1 MSQAPPPGS
10 GSQADALVAEIREE
24 VARERA
30 RILEEAG
37 REANAIR
44 GRARDKARR
53 QLRRAVDELRE
64 SGRGRLAQVAAEL
77 ETARRHED
85 SAHAREALDSA
96 WPLLRRAIGR
106 RWSDDASASTWI
118 RALVVLAHARL
129 RGAHWEARYPAAA
142 DAARA
147 RVLREALAAQGI
159 ADVARRADAALEA
172 GLVIEAGGARLD
184 GTPDALLAVRAEVEA
199 ALLAEIARETR
210 GSGPHE

>member
-1 MSQAPPPGS
+1 MSPEPPASASQAE
-10 GSQADALVAEIREE
+10 ALIAEIRQE

-37 REANAIR
+37 READAIR
-44 GRARDKARR
+44 GRAREKARR

-85 SAHAREALDSA
+85 SAHAREALDTA
-96 WPLLRRAIGR
+96 WPLLRRAIER
-106 RWSDDASASTWI
+106 RWTDDASASTWI
-118 RALVVLAHARL
+118 RELVELAHERL
-129 RGAHWEARYPAAA
+129 RGTRWDVRYPAGA

-147 RVLREALAAQGI
+147 KSLRGALAAHGI
-159 ADVARRADAALEA
+159 ADAALHADAGLDA

-184 GTPDALLAVRAEVEA
+184 GTPAALIAVRAEVEA
-199 ALLAEIARETR
+199 ALLAELARETR
-210 GSGPHE
+210 GSAAHE